1 MVDDYKF
8 DRFKKIKNDVPTY
21 VVQTYEIG
29 HYFKNRF
36 TLWNFFLE
44 CSILSQNSYL
54 LAYDWLEHCLCFTV
68 VAPNIARLRVQSL
81 LDYWFLVATSCFWN
95 CEVWFNGIKF
105 SAIPDTCLIMD
116 HLIWHL
122 WWPNYGPI

>member
-36 TLWNFFLE
+36 TL
-44 CSILSQNSYL
+44 
-54 LAYDWLEHCLCFTV
+54 
-68 VAPNIARLRVQSL
+68 
-81 LDYWFLVATSCFWN
+81 
-95 CEVWFNGIKF
+95 
-105 SAIPDTCLIMD
+105 
-116 HLIWHL
+116 
-122 WWPNYGPI
+122 